1 MEINLQP
8 GYLHA
13 TEINIII
20 FHVEAEE
27 EKLS

>member
-8 GYLHA
+8 SYLHA

-20 FHVEAEE
+20 FHVEVEK